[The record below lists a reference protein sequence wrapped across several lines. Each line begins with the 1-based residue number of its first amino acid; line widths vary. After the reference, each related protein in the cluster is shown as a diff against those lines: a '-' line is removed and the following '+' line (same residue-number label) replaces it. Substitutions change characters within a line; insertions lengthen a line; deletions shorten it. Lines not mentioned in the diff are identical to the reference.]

1 MIYFIKFCNI
11 EVKAVH
17 KYSGLRSQKTGLAP
31 GTLMHIGRRKTEKTG
46 ISIMEYNEG
55 YFMES
60 RPDSLDEYR
69 IPHDAGILTWINID
83 GLHNTGIM
91 EKMGLCFKLH
101 PLVLE
106 DMLNTEQ
113 RPKVEDYCD
122 YIYIAAKML
131 HYNGNSGGIA
141 IEQQSLILGKD
152 FVISAGEIHDN
163 VFDPLRERLKN
174 GGHIRKMGADYL
186 VYSLLDAIVDNYF
199 TVLDKLGD
207 RIEQTE
213 EMLVV
218 RPTPDALRIIN
229 DLKRDML
236 YMHKSIWPL
245 REVAGF
251 LERGES
257 QLIQDSTRLYI
268 RDVYDHLIQVMD
280 TTETYRDILSNMLD
294 IYLSSL
300 SNKMN
305 EIMKVLTIIS
315 TIFIPLTFIAGIY
328 GMNFKY
334 MPELEW
340 RWSYFAVLIA
350 MGVAAVIMLV
360 YFRRKKW
367 I

>member
-1 MIYFIKFCNI
+1 MQ
-11 EVKAVH
+11 
-17 KYSGLRSQKTGLAP
+17 KYSVLRSQKTGLAP
-31 GTLMHIGRRKTEKTG
+31 GTLMHIGHKKTDKIE
-46 ISIMEYNEG
+46 ISIIEYNEG
-55 YFMES
+55 QYDEKT
-60 RPDSLDEYR
+60 PDSLDDYK
-69 IPHDAGILTWINID
+69 ISNDTGIITWINID

-91 EKMGLCFKLH
+91 EKIGECFKLH

-113 RPKVEDYCD
+113 RPKIEDYGD
-122 YIYIAAKML
+122 YIYIVARML
-131 HYNGNSGGIA
+131 HYNRNARGMT
-141 IEQQSLILGKD
+141 IEQQSLVLGKN
-152 FVISAGEIHDN
+152 FILSIGEIYDN
-163 VFDPLRERLKN
+163 IFDAVRERLRNN
-174 GGHIRKMGADYL
+174 GRIRKMGSDYL
-186 VYSLLDAIVDNYF
+186 AYSLLDTIVDNYF

-207 RIEQTE
+207 RIERAE
-213 EMLVV
+213 EVLVAK
-218 RPTPDALRIIN
+218 PTPDTLRRIN

-257 QLIQDSTRLYI
+257 PLVQDSTRLYI

-280 TTETYRDILSNMLD
+280 TTETYRDILSGMLD

-315 TIFIPLTFIAGIY
+315 TIFIPLTFIAGVY

-340 RWSYFAVLIA
+340 HWGYFAVLLVMIIA
-350 MGVAAVIMLV
+350 ALSLLAF
-360 YFRRKKW
+360 FRRKKW
-367 I
+367 L